1 MRASSPDPH
10 SFLPLHPL
18 ELRVLLILA
27 EGTAHG
33 YSVVKEIE
41 ARERHLPR
49 VYPAN
54 LYRRIRDLLRKGLL
68 EDAEAP
74 DRPDID
80 ARRRY
85 FRITE
90 LGQAV
95 LRAEVARMKGLLSEA
110 KTATLL
116 LERLRA
122 RP

>member
-1 MRASSPDPH
+1 MPASSPDPQ

-18 ELRVLLILA
+18 ELRVLLVLA
-27 EGTAHG
+27 EGTTHG
-33 YSVVKEIE
+33 YSVVKQIE

-49 VYPAN
+49 IYPAN

-74 DRPDID
+74 DRPDVD

-95 LRAEVARMKGLLSEA
+95 LQAEVARMKGLLSEA
-110 KTATLL
+110 KKATLL
-116 LERLRA
+116 LERLRTRA
-122 RP
+122 

>member
-1 MRASSPDPH
+1 MPASSPDSH

-18 ELRVLLILA
+18 ELRVLLVLA

-49 VYPAN
+49 IYPAN

-68 EDAEAP
+68 EDAEPP

-110 KTATLL
+110 NRATLF

>member
-1 MRASSPDPH
+1 MLASSPDPH

-33 YSVVKEIE
+33 YGVVKEIE
-41 ARERHLPR
+41 AREKYLPR
-49 VYPAN
+49 IYPAN

-74 DRPDID
+74 DGPSVD

-85 FRITE
+85 FQITE

-110 KTATLL
+110 KKATLL